1 MGIGKEIFEL
11 CDKIK
16 YTFADISFLECAL
29 THSSYTNEM
38 KAKGIRAQS
47 NEALEFLGDAVL
59 QILISEELFDRYG
72 SLGEG
77 TLTRMR
83 QHLVCEST
91 LARIART
98 INLGDYLNIGTGE
111 ETSLLRERDKVL
123 ADATEALIAAVYK
136 DARANSSEEY
146 KRVIFDLF
154 AEEFSRIANNRFSDY
169 KTTLQQFVEKNPDS
183 VLRYE
188 YEETGPEHNK
198 RFFATAYINNN
209 RVGTGTGTT
218 KRASEMQAAKSALR
232 LFGILK

>member
-16 YTFADISFLECAL
+16 YNFADITLLERAL

-38 KAKGIRAQS
+38 KVKGIRALS
-47 NEALEFLGDAVL
+47 NESLEFLGDAIL
-59 QILISEELFDRYG
+59 QIVISEELYDKY
-72 SLGEG
+72 STLGEG
-77 TLTRMR
+77 MLTRMR

-91 LARIART
+91 LARIARS
-98 INLGDYLNIGTGE
+98 INLGDYLNVGTGE
-111 ETSLLRERDKVL
+111 ETSHLREREKVL
-123 ADATEALIAAVYK
+123 ADATEALIAAIYK
-136 DARANSSEEY
+136 DSSTSGSYKKVILDLFRDELLEVEHNSS
-146 KRVIFDLF
+146 
-154 AEEFSRIANNRFSDY
+154 SDY
-169 KTTLQQFVEKNPDS
+169 KTMLQQFVEKNPDS

-198 RFFATAYINNN
+198 RFAATAYINNN

-232 LFGILK
+232 LFGIVR

>member
-16 YTFADISFLECAL
+16 YNFADIRLLECAL
-29 THSSYTNEM
+29 THSSYTNEV
-38 KAKGIRAQS
+38 KAKGIRALS
-47 NEALEFLGDAVL
+47 NESLEFLGDAVL
-59 QILISEELFDRYG
+59 QIVISEQLFDKYS

-77 TLTRMR
+77 ALTRMR

-91 LARIART
+91 LARIARS
-98 INLGDYLNIGTGE
+98 IRLGDYLNVGTGE
-111 ETSLLRERDKVL
+111 ETSKLREREKVL
-123 ADATEALIAAVYK
+123 ADATEALIAAIYK
-136 DARANSSEEY
+136 DAQASGKGNYKQVILNLFSDELLEIENNSS
-146 KRVIFDLF
+146 
-154 AEEFSRIANNRFSDY
+154 SDY
-169 KTTLQQFVEKNPDS
+169 KTMLQQFVEKNPDS

-232 LFGILK
+232 LFGIIR

>member
-16 YTFADISFLECAL
+16 YTFADITLLERAL

-38 KAKGIRAQS
+38 KAKGIRALS
-47 NEALEFLGDAVL
+47 NESLEFLGDAVL
-59 QILISEELFDRYG
+59 QIVISEELYDKYS

-91 LARIART
+91 LARIARS
-98 INLGDYLNIGTGE
+98 INLGDYLNVGTGE
-111 ETSLLRERDKVL
+111 ETSRLRERDKVL
-123 ADATEALIAAVYK
+123 ADATEALIAAIYK
-136 DARANSSEEY
+136 DAELSSNGNY
-146 KRVIFDLF
+146 KRVILDLF
-154 AEEFSRIANNRFSDY
+154 SNELLEIEHNSSSDY
-169 KTTLQQFVEKNPDS
+169 KTMLQQFVEKNPDS

-198 RFFATAYINNN
+198 RFAATAYINNN
-209 RVGTGTGTT
+209 RVGTGTGKT

-232 LFGILK
+232 LFGIIR

>member
-16 YTFADISFLECAL
+16 YTFADITLLERAL

-38 KAKGIRAQS
+38 KAKGIRALS
-47 NEALEFLGDAVL
+47 NESLEFLGDAVL
-59 QILISEELFDRYG
+59 QIVISEELYDKYS

-91 LARIART
+91 LARIARS
-98 INLGDYLNIGTGE
+98 INLGDYLNVGTGE
-111 ETSLLRERDKVL
+111 ETSRLRERDKVL
-123 ADATEALIAAVYK
+123 ADATEALIAAIYK
-136 DARANSSEEY
+136 DAELSSNGNY
-146 KRVIFDLF
+146 KRVILDLF
-154 AEEFSRIANNRFSDY
+154 SNELLEIEHNSSSDY
-169 KTTLQQFVEKNPDS
+169 KTMLQQFVEKNPDS

-198 RFFATAYINNN
+198 RFAATAYINNN
-209 RVGTGTGTT
+209 RVGTGTGKT
-218 KRASEMQAAKSALR
+218 KRAAEMQAAKSALR
-232 LFGILK
+232 LFGIIR